1 VGAPSP
7 VVSVGGVPTVLMVCG
22 RDMPST
28 LPSEEQISMQLR
40 SQRLERAA
48 ERHLRDLRRLAI
60 IDIRI

>member
-1 VGAPSP
+1 
-7 VVSVGGVPTVLMVCG
+7 MV
-22 RDMPST
+22 RDVPST
-28 LPSEEQISMQLR
+28 LPSEDQIGTQLR